1 MDRIGFPDVAAILDR
16 SVAWTGAHRQEQP
29 GASRE
34 PAFVALLQPGLQAFS
49 NFCRWSRAASASRE
63 IMNEKAS
70 HNDASLR
77 DYLQVLRRRG
87 WLVLAAVVLVPTL
100 AVLLSLRGQSLY
112 QSKAQVLLSHQN
124 LASSLTMNVQDPSAF
139 VQADRLAQ
147 TQANVARVPEIARS
161 MLERLGIH
169 ELTPKRF
176 LADSSVSA
184 GQNSDILTFKVT
196 NHDPLL
202 ARRMVEGYAREYTR
216 YRRRLDT
223 AALAAALAGVTRR
236 LGQLERSHQA
246 GTALYGSLVD
256 RQEQLATMEA
266 LQTSNAFVVEHA
278 SVPVKVAP
286 TPTRNGILGLLLGIV
301 LGVGLAFL
309 WDALDTRIRN
319 TEEIAERLGVPLL
332 ARLPEPPRRV
342 SSKDWLSTLAE
353 PRSASAEAFRMLR
366 TNLEFVLL
374 DRNIKTIM
382 VTSSVEREGKS
393 TTVANLAV
401 ALAHARK
408 RVAVVDL
415 DLRRP
420 YIHRFFDLEG
430 PGLTDVALGRVHL
443 NEALA
448 PVAVKTF
455 DAPRNA
461 IANGHANGNGH
472 AELHGR
478 LDVLPS
484 GVIPPDPGE
493 FVGRRSVA
501 EIVRQLAAE
510 ADIVLVDAPP
520 VLHVGDA
527 IALSAIVDAVLVV
540 TRMKVVR
547 RNMLVEL
554 ALALSRTPVPTLGFV
569 VTGAQEE
576 PGYGYGYGYGYPVP
590 YASQP
595 ETAGQGAAS

>member
-1 MDRIGFPDVAAILDR
+1 MTA
-16 SVAWTGAHRQEQP
+16 
-29 GASRE
+29 
-34 PAFVALLQPGLQAFS
+34 
-49 NFCRWSRAASASRE
+49 
-63 IMNEKAS
+63 KAS
-70 HNDASLR
+70 HHDASLR
-77 DYLQVLRRRG
+77 DYLQVLRRRA
-87 WLVLAAVVLVPTL
+87 WLVLAAVLLVPAA
-100 AVLLSLRGQSLY
+100 AVLLSLRGESLF

-124 LASSLTMNVQDPSAF
+124 LASALTMNVQDPSAF

-147 TQANVARVPEIARS
+147 TQANVARVPEIASS
-161 MLERLGIH
+161 MLERLH
-169 ELTPKRF
+169 VRELTPKRF
-176 LADSSVSA
+176 LAESSVSA
-184 GQNSDILTFKVT
+184 GQNSDILTFRVT

-216 YRRRLDT
+216 YRRKLDT
-223 AALAAALAGVTRR
+223 AALGAALVGVTKR
-236 LGQLERSHQA
+236 LQQLERTNQEK
-246 GTALYGSLVD
+246 TALYGSLVD

-278 SVPVKVAP
+278 SVPVQVAP
-286 TPTRNGILGLLLGIV
+286 KPVRNGILGLLLGLV
-301 LGVGLAFL
+301 VGVGLAFL

-319 TEEIAERLGVPLL
+319 TDEIAERLGVPLL
-332 ARLPEPPRRV
+332 ARLPEPPRRI
-342 SSKDWLSTLAE
+342 SSKDWLAMLAE
-353 PRSASAEAFRMLR
+353 PRGASAEAFRMLR

-374 DRNIKTIM
+374 DSNVKTIM

-401 ALAHARK
+401 ALAQARK
-408 RVAVVDL
+408 RVVVVDL

-430 PGLTDVALGRVHL
+430 PGLTDVALGHVHL
-443 NEALA
+443 REALA
-448 PVAVKTF
+448 PIAVKTF
-455 DAPRNA
+455 DAPRST
-461 IANGHANGNGH
+461 ITNGHGNGNGNGH
-472 AELHGR
+472 PELLGR

-501 EIVRQLAAE
+501 EIVRQLANE

-547 RNMLVEL
+547 RSMLAEL
-554 ALALSRTPVPTLGFV
+554 SLALSRTPVPTLGFV
-569 VTGAQEE
+569 VTGSHEE
-576 PGYGYGYGYGYPVP
+576 PGYGYGYGYPAP
-590 YASQP
+590 YTSLP
-595 ETAGQGAAS
+595 ETAKQGAAS